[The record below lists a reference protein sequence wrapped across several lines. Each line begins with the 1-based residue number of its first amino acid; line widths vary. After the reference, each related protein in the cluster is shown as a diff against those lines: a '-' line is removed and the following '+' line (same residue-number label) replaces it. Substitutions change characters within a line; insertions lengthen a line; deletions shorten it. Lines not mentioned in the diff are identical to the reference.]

1 MSYILIFW
9 SWNDTQ
15 NSTWND
21 TQNLALN
28 VAYFQEKQG
37 IEWEKKIALMHFVN
51 KGKFDNNVD
60 FMNST
65 QVQNNSELL

>member
-1 MSYILIFW
+1 MTLKTQHEMTLKTWHLMWHIFKR
-9 SWNDTQ
+9 NRE
-15 NSTWND
+15 
-21 TQNLALN
+21 LN
-28 VAYFQEKQG
+28 EK
-37 IEWEKKIALMHFVN
+37 KKIALMHFVN